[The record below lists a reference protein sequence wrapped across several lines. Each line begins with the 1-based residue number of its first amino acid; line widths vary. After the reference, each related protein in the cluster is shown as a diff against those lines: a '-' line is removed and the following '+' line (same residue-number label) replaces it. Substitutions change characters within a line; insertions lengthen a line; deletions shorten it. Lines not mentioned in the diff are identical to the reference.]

1 MLLWLLQTSHVTMV
15 TQSIHASLGD
25 VGRVVDVEGSWWRS
39 GGMVDVEEGWMLR
52 ENVCGGRL
60 VDVEEV
66 WMWR

>member
-39 GGMVDVEEGWMLR
+39 GGRVDVEREWMWREGGG
-52 ENVCGGRL
+52 CGRS
-60 VDVEEV
+60 VDVEGD
-66 WMWR
+66 

>member
-39 GGMVDVEEGWMLR
+39 GGRVDV
-52 ENVCGGRL
+52 ENVCGGKV
-60 VDVEEV
+60 VDVEGG
-66 WMWR
+66 